1 MTASLIA
8 VYLLFQQLGAD
19 LGRQATVERSDELQ
33 TAVLENGL
41 TAAGAALNNSAD
53 PNLPLTNTPYR
64 LSQLGQTSHRLAH
77 YFAEENKAA
86 PLCYAAALGE
96 GDMCKLLLLHGAKQY
111 GTSSWGWVAA
121 QYAAKMGYPELA
133 QSLIDSDPNAE
144 HFRILVDLSAQK
156 IVLYKDQQPLVSG
169 RISTG
174 RKGFDTPPGE
184 YLVTDKEP
192 SRRSSLYKVSMPYFL
207 RLSFSEYG
215 IHQGFNPGRPA
226 SHGCIRVGEEKV
238 AKQIY
243 SVTPIGTLVTV
254 R

>member
-1 MTASLIA
+1 MTVSLIA
-8 VYLLFQQLGAD
+8 LYLLFQHLGAD
-19 LGRQATVERSDELQ
+19 FGRQATVERSDELQ
-33 TAVLENGL
+33 TAVLENDL
-41 TAAGAALNNSAD
+41 TAAGVALDNSAD
-53 PNLPLTNTPYR
+53 PNLPLTITQNR
-64 LSQLGQTSHRLAH
+64 LSHLSTTSRRLAH
-77 YFAEENKAA
+77 YFAEENKGA

-96 GDMCKLLLLHGAKQY
+96 SDMCKLLLEHGAKQY

-121 QYAAKMGYPELA
+121 QYAAKMGYPKLA

-156 IVLYKDQQPLVSG
+156 IVLYKDEQPLVSG

-174 RKGFDTPPGE
+174 RKGFDTPPGK
-184 YLVTDKEP
+184 YLVTDKEATWK
-192 SRRSSLYKVSMPYFL
+192 SSIYKVSMPYFL

-215 IHQGFNPGRPA
+215 IHQVKNPGRPA

>member
-1 MTASLIA
+1 VTAGFIA

-19 LGRQATVERSDELQ
+19 FDRQATAERSYELQ
-33 TAVLENGL
+33 TAVLVNDL
-41 TAAGAALNNSAD
+41 TAATAALDNSAD
-53 PNLPLTNTPYR
+53 PDLPLTISQER
-64 LSQLGQTSHRLAH
+64 LTELAKTSRRLAH
-77 YFAEENKAA
+77 YFAEETKAA

-96 GDMCKLLLLHGAKQY
+96 TDMCKLLLLRGAKQY

-121 QYAAKMGYPELA
+121 QYAARMGYPTLA
-133 QSLIDSDPNAE
+133 QGLIDSDPSAA
-144 HFRILVDLSAQK
+144 HYRILVDLSAQK
-156 IVLYKDQQPLVSG
+156 IVLYKVEHPLVSG

-174 RKGFDTPPGE
+174 RKGYDTPPGE
-184 YLVTDKEP
+184 YLVTDKEAT
-192 SRRSSLYKVSMPYFL
+192 RRSSLYKVSMPYFL

-215 IHQGFNPGRPA
+215 IHQGFNPGRRA